1 MSETA
6 TEIRI
11 NTAKRIEEM
20 DRKFSKAISELL
32 CSIGELRQSVLENA
46 AEYSELRNK
55 LREHETYLD
64 DHIVHIG
71 GHTTKIQALEKA
83 MSEVNQSNEKRLTLL
98 ETQVKKL
105 FATKEEKPYTLRLS
119 NSPET
124 RIKTLV
130 LKLQD
135 AIKEYNRG

>member
-32 CSIGELRQSVLENA
+32 CSIGELRKSREIQEQDFDGELNEQDLKINGLMQDVL
-46 AEYSELRNK
+46 
-55 LREHETYLD
+55 D
-64 DHIVHIG
+64 
-71 GHTTKIQALEKA
+71 TTKDVDRRIITLEA
-83 MSEVNQSNEKRLTLL
+83 
-98 ETQVKKL
+98 QVKKL

>member
-6 TEIRI
+6 TESRI
-11 NTAKRIEEM
+11 NTAKRIEDM
-20 DRKFSKAISELL
+20 DMKFSKAISEVL
-32 CSIGELRQSVLENA
+32 CSIGELRKSIEIREQDFDGELNRQDLKINGLMQDVL
-46 AEYSELRNK
+46 
-55 LREHETYLD
+55 D
-64 DHIVHIG
+64 
-71 GHTTKIQALEKA
+71 TTKDVDRRII
-83 MSEVNQSNEKRLTLL
+83 TL

-105 FATKEEKPYTLRLS
+105 FATKEEKPYTLKLS

>member
-6 TEIRI
+6 TESRI

-32 CSIGELRQSVLENA
+32 CSIGELRKSIEIREQDFDGELNRQDLKINGLMQDVL
-46 AEYSELRNK
+46 
-55 LREHETYLD
+55 D
-64 DHIVHIG
+64 
-71 GHTTKIQALEKA
+71 TTKDVDRRII
-83 MSEVNQSNEKRLTLL
+83 TL

-105 FATKEEKPYTLRLS
+105 FATKEEKPYTLKLS
-119 NSPET
+119 NSQET

>member
-32 CSIGELRQSVLENA
+32 CSIGELRKSIETQEQDFDGELNEQDLKINGLMQDVL
-46 AEYSELRNK
+46 
-55 LREHETYLD
+55 D
-64 DHIVHIG
+64 
-71 GHTTKIQALEKA
+71 TTKDVDRRII
-83 MSEVNQSNEKRLTLL
+83 TL

-105 FATKEEKPYTLRLS
+105 FATKEEKPYTLKLS